1 MFNIVKL
8 TIILE
13 DLISRRYLKLLL
25 NSIIINRKEYEV
37 KKF

>member
-13 DLISRRYLKLLL
+13 DLISRKYLKLLL
-25 NSIIINRKEYEV
+25 DFIIINRKEE
-37 KKF
+37 